1 MPLTP
6 LGKERHSAAFD
17 WQHGA
22 SIYIFFA
29 KKKNI
34 LVGQTS
40 DLYVVVGWLSNILAI
55 IIR

>member
-29 KKKNI
+29 KKNV
-34 LVGQTS
+34 LVVQPS

-55 IIR
+55 IIW